1 MNDEDN
7 LSRVQSHRQAPK
19 PKKKKHIVRN
29 VFLGILVVLIILTG
43 VFATTAFHNLKSTTN
58 KMYQGSGTSDS
69 RNASSLLAQK
79 KPVSILILGTD
90 TGALGRSY
98 KGRTDT
104 MMVMTLNPQKHKTT
118 LVSIP
123 RDMEVNF
130 PDYPQYSPAKINSA
144 YTYGG
149 VKEAIKT
156 VENHFN
162 IPIDYYVLINM
173 GGLEKAIN
181 DVGGITVTSPLTF
194 SYGGSS
200 FTKGQPEHMD
210 GKTALNFA
218 RMRHQDPMGDYGRQ
232 ERQRL
237 VITALMKKSISPS
250 TVLNKDFLDSISSQ
264 VKTDLTLSDMKKLA
278 FSYRGASKNVES
290 TYAQGSNQ
298 SLDGID
304 FQVVSVQERQHIS
317 DIIRKSL
324 GLKPSTIQTE

>member
-1 MNDEDN
+1 MSNDD
-7 LSRVQSHRQAPK
+7 LSRMQNPK
-19 PKKKKHIVRN
+19 PKKKRHIVRN
-29 VFLGILVVLIILTG
+29 IILGILAVLIVLTG
-43 VFATTAFHNLKSTTN
+43 VFAATAFHNLKQTTN
-58 KMYQGSGTSDS
+58 KMYQSAGNSDS
-69 RNASSLLAQK
+69 RNNTELLSSK

-90 TGALGRSY
+90 TGALGRNY

-104 MMVMTLNPQKHKTT
+104 MMVMTLNPKTNKTT

-130 PDYPQYSPAKINSA
+130 PDFPQYSPAKINSA

-181 DVGGITVTSPLTF
+181 DVGGVTVTSPLTF

-200 FTKGQPEHMD
+200 FTQGQAQHMN
-210 GKTALNFA
+210 GQTALNFA
-218 RMRHQDPMGDYGRQ
+218 RMRHQDPRGDYGRQ

-237 VITALMKKSISPS
+237 VIAALLKKSVTPS
-250 TVLNKDFLDSISSQ
+250 TVLNKDFLDSISGQ
-264 VKTDLTLSDMKKLA
+264 VRTDLTLSDMKELA
-278 FSYRGASKNVES
+278 LSYRGASKDVQS
-290 TYAQGSNQ
+290 TYAQGTNQ
-298 SLDGID
+298 TLDGID
-304 FQVVSVQERQHIS
+304 FQVVSVQERQKVS
-317 DIIRKSL
+317 DLIRESL
-324 GLKPSTIQTE
+324 GLKPTTIQSE